1 MDTGSGRACLGVCDR
16 GVGGERLPDGQR
28 VRAYSQHSCISEVR
42 AGPPSDSPRA
52 AMRGPRPPSSVRRW
66 RSFSR
71 PAATPAA
78 ASARCHTGAGI
89 RSRRR
94 ARRRPGRAAWAAAT
108 SQRRTGAPAPTSA
121 ITPRLSI
128 NMIDKQGNRR
138 LQPEEILEG
147 RGPPGHTDPAA
158 RTPSRVRQM
167 ARLMSITGRP
177 PNGARRFASSK
188 GIVRSLKGANA
199 PITTPVLR
207 PGAATAVKRGPIRQ
221 YRERWGMG

>member
-128 NMIDKQGNRR
+128 NMIDKRGKPPSPAGGNPR
-138 LQPEEILEG
+138 
-147 RGPPGHTDPAA
+147 
-158 RTPSRVRQM
+158 
-167 ARLMSITGRP
+167 
-177 PNGARRFASSK
+177 
-188 GIVRSLKGANA
+188 
-199 PITTPVLR
+199 R
-207 PGAATAVKRGPIRQ
+207 PGARQGTPTQPPEHRREFGRWRG
-221 YRERWGMG
+221 